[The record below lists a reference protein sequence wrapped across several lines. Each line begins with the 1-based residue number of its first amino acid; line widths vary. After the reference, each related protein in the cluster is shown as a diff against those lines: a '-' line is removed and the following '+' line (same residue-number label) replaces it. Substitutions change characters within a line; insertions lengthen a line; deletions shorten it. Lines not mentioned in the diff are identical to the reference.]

1 MKLRP
6 IGVLA
11 IAALSLAAC
20 TTSPPPLAPPL
31 GLMPDLRGTWKG
43 TWGGTP
49 VTLVIL
55 DQQDS
60 EPAGGVSLGP
70 WQVFGQNLPGVS
82 GIFSVWFRNEM
93 VSVNVRGRLGNSN
106 GRLTLVLE
114 PATVNGGWISVVRRD
129 ENRLV
134 GTGSA
139 QMSWEP
145 QGPVELTRQPQGPAA
160 TPPAWTI
167 SGRSSP
173 LPVGLKPR
181 AVPDAD
187 LIARRDR

>member
-1 MKLRP
+1 MKLWP

-11 IAALSLAAC
+11 IAALSLVSC
-20 TTSPPPLAPPL
+20 TTPPPALAPPL
-31 GLMPDLRGTWKG
+31 GEMPNLRGTWKG
-43 TWGGTP
+43 TWGATP
-49 VTLVIL
+49 ITLVIL
-55 DQQDS
+55 EQQES
-60 EPAGGVSLGP
+60 EPAGGGVYLGP
-70 WQVFGQNLPGVS
+70 WQVLGQSLPGVS
-82 GIFSVWFRNEM
+82 GVFSVRLRNEM

-114 PATVNGGWISVVRRD
+114 PVTVNGGWISVVRLD

-160 TPPAWTI
+160 NRRP
-167 SGRSSP
+167 GRSAAGAHI
-173 LPVGLKPR
+173 LPS
-181 AVPDAD
+181 A
-187 LIARRDR
+187 